1 MRQWSLERWPENGYV
16 SLGKDLVHLK
26 EEIRQHRLLVE
37 AAEAAE
43 VAKAAASQVQGAY
56 EDDES

>member
-37 AAEAAE
+37 AAEAA
-43 VAKAAASQVQGAY
+43 ASQVQGAN